1 MQIVFKSVA
10 VAKLV
15 YAASAWYGFCTAAD
29 RDRLEAVIRRGK
41 RSGLCSTDQPSV
53 GELINDADNSMFSQI
68 LNNVNHVL
76 HQLMPPNVTL
86 AMTCDHDIMI
96 VHSHKKLIVL

>member
-1 MQIVFKSVA
+1 MKNFDKRPNRRQTILRRCQDRGKAVDNGLSTCTERRHVVCTDVHALRTLRNHGVMNTTLQIVFKSVA

-41 RSGLCSTDQPSV
+41 R
-53 GELINDADNSMFSQI
+53 
-68 LNNVNHVL
+68 
-76 HQLMPPNVTL
+76 
-86 AMTCDHDIMI
+86 
-96 VHSHKKLIVL
+96 